1 MSHKN
6 HYIIIM
12 AGGIG
17 SRFWPM
23 SRASFPKQFHDILGR
38 GRTLIQ
44 ETFERFAAFI
54 PPENIYI
61 VTNEAYYDLVKAQLP
76 AITDHQ
82 VLLEPV
88 GRNTAPCVAYA
99 AYKIR
104 KQDPQ
109 ASFVVAPADHLIA
122 KEEVFREA
130 IELALDACEK
140 QQMIMTLGITPTRPD
155 TGYGYIQFIEDEEA
169 RGYYQ
174 VKTFTEKPELKVA
187 QAFLES
193 GDYVWNGGIFVFSW
207 PTIQQAFESYLPDMA
222 EAFAALTEDYYTAAE
237 QEAIAGTYAS
247 CQNISIDNGIMEKAD
262 KADQVYVIPADFG
275 WSDLGTWGSVHD
287 NSDKDLHHNA
297 VHSQAIL
304 YDAGS
309 NMIKTTKEG
318 KLVVVKG
325 LKDFIVVDTEDA
337 LLVCHKDEEQFIKQ
351 IVNDLKGKW
360 DGKFV

>member
-23 SRASFPKQFHDILGR
+23 SRSTFPKQFHDILGR
-38 GRTLIQ
+38 GKTLIQ
-44 ETFERFAAFI
+44 ETFDRFTAFI

-99 AYKIR
+99 AYKIS
-104 KQDPQ
+104 KNDPD

-122 KEEVFREA
+122 KEEVFRNA

-140 QQMIMTLGITPTRPD
+140 QEMIMTLGITPTRPD
-155 TGYGYIQFIEDEEA
+155 TGYGYIQFIEDEEN

-174 VKTFTEKPELKVA
+174 VKTFTEKPELEVA

-193 GDYVWNGGIFVFSW
+193 GDYVWNGGIFVFAW
-207 PTIQQAFESYLPDMA
+207 PTIQKAFESYLPDMA
-222 EAFAALTEDYYTAAE
+222 EAFAALEDAYYTTAE
-237 QEAIAGTYAS
+237 QEAIAETYAS

-287 NSDKDLHHNA
+287 NSDKDPHHNA
-297 VHSQAIL
+297 VHGQAIL

-309 NMIKTTKEG
+309 NMVKTTKDG
-318 KLVVVKG
+318 KLVVLKG
-325 LKDFIVVDTEDA
+325 LKDFIVVDTDDA
-337 LLVCHKDEEQFIKQ
+337 LLICHKDEEQFIKQ
-351 IVNDLKGKW
+351 IVNDLKSKW